1 VRRPLLALFLLAPAL
16 GLVGIAVADARRGN
30 SSAVRSPAVHAP
42 ATTRGNVYRLGA
54 YGGQALKVGDIV
66 TQMEKQPD
74 GSCKSNG
81 PVGVSGSD
89 EPGVGGSVVLE
100 TDGDCTVR
108 VKEITSEVPAETRA
122 PGGEF
127 RYEDGTVVKE

>member
-1 VRRPLLALFLLAPAL
+1 MRRPLLALFLLAPAL
-16 GLVGIAVADARRGN
+16 GLFGLAVADARRGN
-30 SSAVRSPAVHAP
+30 PPAVLNSTVPAP
-42 ATTRGNVYRLGA
+42 ATPRGSVYKLGDA
-54 YGGQALKVGDIV
+54 GGQPLKVGDIA

-89 EPGVGGSVVLE
+89 EPGEGGSVVLE
-100 TDGDCTVR
+100 TDGECTVR
-108 VKEITSEVPAETRA
+108 VKEITSEVSVESHA